1 MEDTI
6 IIKTQYAYMLRADVP
21 PVSTTTNVILKNHLM
36 LWIESSGCSFYL
48 GRKEKGD
55 KTGKLHYQMIVWFEN
70 KLSGKEMTKLRNWW
84 RGKCGKHKNNHAF
97 TSARKVVTLASYS
110 TKEEGELITNLSPGQ
125 LSLVPKWKNK
135 KALKENN
142 KEKFRRLLTEKLERF
157 RKTRITQHGIDSESQ
172 YGDSPWDPYRKGNP
186 DYEKFCEILDIAHM
200 EVYDEPCCYRNT
212 YFKLAKK
219 HGIISVRAFLIKIGV
234 ISL

>member
-6 IIKTQYAYMLRADVP
+6 IIKTHYAYMLRADLP
-21 PVSTTTNVILKNHLM
+21 PVKSDTNVVIKDNLG

-48 GRKEKGD
+48 GTEEEGTI
-55 KTGKLHYQMIVWFEN
+55 TGKRHYQMIVWFEN
-70 KLSGKEMTKLRNWW
+70 KLSAKEMTKQRNWW
-84 RGKCGKHKNNHAF
+84 RGKCGTHKNNHAF
-97 TSARKVVTLASYS
+97 TSARKVVNLSSYC
-110 TKEEGELITNLSPGQ
+110 TKDTDKLITNLSPGQ

-142 KEKFRRLLTEKLERF
+142 KEKFRRLLTEKLETF
-157 RKTRITQHGIDSESQ
+157 RKTCITQHGIDSESQ

-186 DYEKFCEILDIAHM
+186 DYEKFCEILHDAHK
-200 EVYDEPCCYRNT
+200 EVYGEPCCYRNT
-212 YFKLAKK
+212 YFKLALA
-219 HGIISVRAFLIKIGV
+219 HGIISYRDFLCKIGV